1 MVQQGIQSLMTGGQQ
16 APMPGQAPQMPMQGM
31 MPKPSAATP
40 ASAVAQLNAQLSS
53 NPEQRLNQLLQMY
66 AQKPTL
72 ALLSQVSEAT
82 NAVELE
88 KKKQQQDYMTAFA
101 QQGPQTVADMVKQRA
116 QQAAQQ
122 PVMAASGGIMQGYS
136 GGGAVAFQYGGPS
149 VGYDRDYMDAR
160 RFGINLSPYD
170 APAVRAEKLERVKKM
185 REFEQQMSANR
196 ADIPVDT
203 SKLFPGGPPEVRMP
217 IPEIEVAP
225 AAASRPP
232 GATRPGTGIAQGQN
246 RPQNRPQAAPAAAL
260 GQGLGSFVE
269 QTGTPPPDRLSA
281 LESADVEAAQK
292 RLTQDPTVKAAQDAL
307 LQNMQGTADTRRTR
321 AQQQLDEV
329 LKRGRTNV
337 FEDPEALLRIAA
349 GIDTRRGRGIGSL
362 AGGISG
368 VMGERRKE
376 AADAKT
382 LFNKEMDALGTMEQ
396 LRLERDL
403 LIKQGRVT
411 EAQAAEK
418 DLRAVRKDYEGI
430 RYNREVKQAE
440 EARQQ
445 FIAESGRMSAGAA
458 QTQAE
463 AAMKS
468 ANARVAG
475 AGERGAITQRDLARY
490 RMDAEK
496 QVEKLLPEDREY
508 RKLRN
513 DPTAQAAH
521 RENLIKA
528 KVREALLAA
537 GYEPP
542 AGYER
547 PTTAAAPAT
556 NDPLGI
562 RKP

>member
-1 MVQQGIQSLMTGGQQ
+1 
-16 APMPGQAPQMPMQGM
+16 
-31 MPKPSAATP
+31 
-40 ASAVAQLNAQLSS
+40 
-53 NPEQRLNQLLQMY
+53 
-66 AQKPTL
+66 
-72 ALLSQVSEAT
+72 
-82 NAVELE
+82 
-88 KKKQQQDYMTAFA
+88 
-101 QQGPQTVADMVKQRA
+101 
-116 QQAAQQ
+116 
-122 PVMAASGGIMQGYS
+122 MAASGGIMQGYS
-136 GGGAVAFQYGGPS
+136 GGGAVAFDKGGLTL
-149 VGYDRDYMDAR
+149 GYAPDYELAR
-160 RFGINLSPYD
+160 KYGINLSPYD
-170 APAVRAEKLERVKKM
+170 SPAVREEKIK
-185 REFEQQMSANR
+185 R
-196 ADIPVDT
+196 ARAMADLDT
-203 SKLFPGGPPEVRMP
+203 GKLAPFGLPESPMMEVPEVQ
-217 IPEIEVAP
+217 VAAP
-225 AAASRPP
+225 RSPS
-232 GATRPGTGIAQGQN
+232 ATRRPGTGIAQP
-246 RPQNRPQAAPAAAL
+246 RPQQRPPAAPPAAT

-281 LESADVEAAQK
+281 LEAADVGAAQK
-292 RLTQDPTVKAAQDAL
+292 QLTQDPTVKAAQDAL

-329 LKRGRTNV
+329 LKRGRTSV

-349 GIDTRRGRGIGSL
+349 GIDTRRGKGIGSL
-362 AGGISG
+362 AGGVSG

-382 LFNKEMDALGTMEQ
+382 LFNKEMDALDTMKQ
-396 LRLERDL
+396 LQLERDL

-411 EAQAAEK
+411 EAQAAEAK
-418 DLRAVRKDYEGI
+418 LRAVRKDYEGI

-475 AGERGAITQRDLARY
+475 AGERGAITQRDLAKY

-496 QVEKLLPEDREY
+496 QVEKLLPEDREF

-537 GYEPP
+537 GFEPP
-542 AGYER
+542 AGYEK
-547 PTTAAAPAT
+547 PTTAAPAT

>member
-1 MVQQGIQSLMTGGQQ
+1 MPGIQSLMSGQ
-16 APMPGQAPQMPMQGM
+16 APMPGM

-40 ASAVAQLNAQLSS
+40 ASVVAQLNAQLSS
-53 NPEQRLNQLLQMY
+53 NPEQRLQQLLQMY

-82 NAVELE
+82 NAVEL
-88 KKKQQQDYMTAFA
+88 KKKQQQQDYMAAFA

-116 QQAAQQ
+116 QQVAQQ
-122 PVMAASGGIMQGYS
+122 PVMAAQGGIMQGYA
-136 GGGAVAFQYGGPS
+136 GGGAVAFQYGGRTLGFAP
-149 VGYDRDYMDAR
+149 DYELAR
-160 RFGINLSPYD
+160 KYGINLSPYD
-170 APAVRAEKLERVKKM
+170 SPAVREEKIK
-185 REFEQQMSANR
+185 R
-196 ADIPVDT
+196 ARAMADLDT
-203 SKLFPGGPPEVRMP
+203 GKLAPFGPPESPMMDV
-217 IPEIEVAP
+217 PEVQVAAP
-225 AAASRPP
+225 RSP
-232 GATRPGTGIAQGQN
+232 GATRPGTGQA
-246 RPQNRPQAAPAAAL
+246 RPQRQPAATPDA
-260 GQGLGSFVE
+260 GIASVNPYRGLTFNPDTAVGPEVT
-269 QTGTPPPDRLSA
+269 QRTGLAS
-281 LESADVEAAQK
+281 LEAADLEAAQK

-307 LQNMQGTADTRRTR
+307 LQNMQGTADTRRAR

-329 LKRGRTNV
+329 LKRGRTSV
-337 FEDPEALLRIAA
+337 FEDPEALLRIAG

-362 AGGISG
+362 ASGIAG

-382 LFNKEMDALGTMEQ
+382 LFNKEMDALDTMKQ
-396 LRLERDL
+396 LQLERDL

-411 EAQAAEK
+411 EAQAAEDK
-418 DLRAVRKDYEGI
+418 LRAVRKEYEGI

-445 FIAESGRMSAGAA
+445 FIAESGRISAEAA
-458 QTQAE
+458 QKQAE

-468 ANARVAG
+468 ANARAAG
-475 AGERGAITQRDLARY
+475 GREKGTITQRDLAKY

-513 DPTAQAAH
+513 DPTAQADY
-521 RENLIKA
+521 RENKIKA
-528 KVREALLAA
+528 KVREALIAA
-537 GYEPP
+537 GYELP

-547 PTTAAAPAT
+547 PTTATAATPTT

-562 RKP
+562 RK

>member
-1 MVQQGIQSLMTGGQQ
+1 
-16 APMPGQAPQMPMQGM
+16 
-31 MPKPSAATP
+31 
-40 ASAVAQLNAQLSS
+40 
-53 NPEQRLNQLLQMY
+53 MY
-66 AQKPTL
+66 DRQPTL
-72 ALLSQVSEAT
+72 ALLTAYTRALEREQLDESMRGQQAMQQAAT
-82 NAVELE
+82 
-88 KKKQQQDYMTAFA
+88 TR
-101 QQGPQTVADMVKQRA
+101 GTVADEIMS
-116 QQAAQQ
+116 Q
-122 PVMAASGGIMQGYS
+122 PVMAASGGIMQGYA
-136 GGGAVAFQYGGPS
+136 GGGAVAFDKGGLTL
-149 VGYDRDYMDAR
+149 GYAPDYELAR
-160 RFGINLSPYD
+160 KYGINLSPYD
-170 APAVRAEKLERVKKM
+170 SPAVREEKIK
-185 REFEQQMSANR
+185 R
-196 ADIPVDT
+196 ARAMADLDT
-203 SKLFPGGPPEVRMP
+203 GKLAPFGLPESPMMEVPEVQ
-217 IPEIEVAP
+217 VAAP
-225 AAASRPP
+225 RSPS
-232 GATRPGTGIAQGQN
+232 ATRPGAGPS
-246 RPQNRPQAAPAAAL
+246 RPQRQPTATPGTEIASVNPYRGLTFNPDTAVGPEVTQRTGLAAL
-260 GQGLGSFVE
+260 E
-269 QTGTPPPDRLSA
+269 A
-281 LESADVEAAQK
+281 ADVGAAQK
-292 RLTQDPTVKAAQDAL
+292 QLTQDPTVKAAQDAL

-329 LKRGRTNV
+329 LKRGRTSV

-349 GIDTRRGRGIGSL
+349 GIDTRRGKGIGSL
-362 AGGISG
+362 AGGVSG

-382 LFNKEMDALGTMEQ
+382 LFNKEMDALDTMKQ
-396 LRLERDL
+396 LQLERDL

-411 EAQAAEK
+411 EAQAAEAK
-418 DLRAVRKDYEGI
+418 LRAVRKDYEGI

-475 AGERGAITQRDLARY
+475 AGERGAITQRDLAKY

-496 QVEKLLPEDREY
+496 QVEKLLPEDREF

-537 GYEPP
+537 GFEPP
-542 AGYER
+542 AGYEK
-547 PTTAAAPAT
+547 PTTAAPAT